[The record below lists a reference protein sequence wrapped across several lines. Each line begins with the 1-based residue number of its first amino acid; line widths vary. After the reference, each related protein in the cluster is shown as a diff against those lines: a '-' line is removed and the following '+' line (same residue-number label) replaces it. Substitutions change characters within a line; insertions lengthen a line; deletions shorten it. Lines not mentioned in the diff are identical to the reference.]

1 MASPVDLTAI
11 FGGLGGILGGAA
23 AWWGVFRKNRRD
35 RIDDEHDHDAT
46 DVASWTSLNT
56 ALDREIKRLHAEMD
70 RQREDYE
77 RKLRQQ
83 AEDYE
88 RQLALRD
95 KRIGELEKDVDS
107 LQRSARLLRGERDNP
122 P

>member
-11 FGGLGGILGGAA
+11 LGAA
-23 AWWGVFRKNRRD
+23 GSAAAAVAAFWALLRKNRQD
-35 RIDDEHDHDAT
+35 RISDEHDRDAT

-56 ALDREIKRLHAEMD
+56 ALDREIARLHAELD

-83 AEDYE
+83 AQEYE
-88 RQLALRD
+88 RQLAQRD
-95 KRIGELEKDVDS
+95 KRIAELEKDVES
-107 LQRSARLLRGERDNP
+107 LQRSARLLRGERDAP
-122 P
+122 S